1 MRRDKKPTRSDEAKK
16 LTKMIETKFIQQ
28 LEESFNSKD
37 YSLFTRRSLDLTN
50 DYQLPENL
58 VGEIFELRKNYLS
71 IIDVNPGEQEGINGA
86 ASQLLAKI
94 KMQDASLSN
103 SQNINSDIV
112 FKAQDI
118 TKQFHSGRNPFKLHP
133 ISFELKLGEIT
144 GVVGENGNGKTTL
157 LRIVSGQ
164 LSTDTGTIEFPA
176 LGNFSNN
183 WYRAKNK
190 FAFIPQRIP
199 KWHGTLLEN
208 LLFFATIH
216 GITGEQNLKQIDYIL
231 FRLGLDKFRDL
242 TWNQISSGYRMR
254 FELAKML
261 LWRPHLLILDEPL
274 ANLDINAQQL
284 FMQDLKFFAQSQSN
298 PISIILSSQQLHE
311 IERIADNI
319 IFIRQGKT
327 IYNGKQINFGIDRA
341 VNNYEVAGSFTLQQ
355 LQSCLSEAAGYK
367 IEDAGTA
374 FIISCGIDVKW
385 FDVLSII
392 QKSGLELNYYRDISQ
407 STRQLFHKDI

>member
-1 MRRDKKPTRSDEAKK
+1 MVEN
-16 LTKMIETKFIQQ
+16 KFIQQ

-50 DYQLPENL
+50 DYTLPDSL
-58 VGEIFELRKNYLS
+58 VSEIFELRKNYLS
-71 IIDVNPGEQEGINGA
+71 IIDVNPSEQEGINGA

-94 KMQDASLSN
+94 KLQDAALASKEA
-103 SQNINSDIV
+103 ITSDIV

-164 LSTDTGTIEFPA
+164 LSSDTGVIEFPA

-183 WYRAKNK
+183 WYSAKNK

-208 LLFFATIH
+208 LLFFATMH

-242 TWNQISSGYRMR
+242 TWSQISSGYRMR

-284 FMQDLKFFAQSQSN
+284 FLQDLKFFAQSQSN

-327 IYNGKQINFGIDRA
+327 IYNGKQINFGINRA
-341 VNNYEVAGSFTLQQ
+341 VNNYEVAGNFTLQQ
-355 LQSCLSEAAGYK
+355 LQNCLTETNGYK

-385 FDVLSII
+385 FDVLSTI
-392 QKSGLELNYYRDISQ
+392 QKNGLELNYYRDISQ

>member
-1 MRRDKKPTRSDEAKK
+1 MVEN
-16 LTKMIETKFIQQ
+16 KFIQQ
-28 LEESFNSKD
+28 LQESYTSKD
-37 YSLFTRRSLDLTN
+37 LSLFTRRCLDFTN
-50 DYQLPENL
+50 DYKLPAEL
-58 VGEIFELRKNYLS
+58 VNEIFELRKSYLA
-71 IIDVNPGEQEGINGA
+71 IIDVNPAQQELITDQA
-86 ASQLLAKI
+86 LAVLEKL
-94 KMQDASLSN
+94 KTQELVLSN
-103 SQNINSDIV
+103 IPDKISNIV
-112 FKAQDI
+112 FKATDI
-118 TKQFHSGRNPFKLHP
+118 TKQFHSGRTPFKLHP
-133 ISFELKLGEIT
+133 ISFELKLSEIT

-157 LRIVSGQ
+157 LRMISGQ
-164 LSTDTGTIEFPA
+164 LSADTGNIEFPA
-176 LGNFSNN
+176 LGEFSNN
-183 WYRAKNK
+183 WYEAKNK

-216 GITGEQNLKQIDYIL
+216 DIKGEQNLKQIDYIL

-242 TWNQISSGYRMR
+242 TWDQISSGYRMR

-284 FMQDLKFFAQSQSN
+284 FLQDLRFFAQSQSN
-298 PISIILSSQQLHE
+298 PIAIILSSQQLHE

-327 IYNGKQINFGIDRA
+327 IYNGKQVEFGVNRA
-341 VNNYEVAGSFTLQQ
+341 VNSFEVAGNFTLQQ
-355 LQSCLSEAAGYK
+355 LQNCLTEPLGYK

-374 FIISCGIDVKW
+374 FIIACRVEVKW
-385 FDVLSII
+385 FEVLSIL
-392 QKSGLELNYYRDISQ
+392 QKNGLELNYYRDISQ

>member
-1 MRRDKKPTRSDEAKK
+1 
-16 LTKMIETKFIQQ
+16 MIETKFIQQ

-164 LSTDTGTIEFPA
+164 LSTDIGAIEFPA

>member
-1 MRRDKKPTRSDEAKK
+1 MVEN
-16 LTKMIETKFIQQ
+16 KFIQQ
-28 LEESFNSKD
+28 LEESFQSKD

-50 DYQLPENL
+50 DYQLPETL

-71 IIDVNPGEQEGINGA
+71 IIDVNPTQQDAITGA
-86 ASQLLAKI
+86 ALQVLEKI
-94 KMQDASLSN
+94 KLQDATLVN
-103 SQNINSDIV
+103 TANADSDIV
-112 FKAQDI
+112 FKAQGI

-133 ISFELKLGEIT
+133 ISFDLKLGQIT

-164 LSTDTGTIEFPA
+164 LSTDSGSIEFPA

-183 WYRAKNK
+183 WYEAKNK

-216 GITGEQNLKQIDYIL
+216 NITGEQNLKQIDYIL

-242 TWNQISSGYRMR
+242 TWSQISSGYRMR

-284 FMQDLKFFAQSQSN
+284 FLQDLRFFAQSQSN

-327 IYNGKQINFGIDRA
+327 IYNGKQIDFGIDRA
-341 VNNYEVAGSFTLQQ
+341 VNNYEVAGNFTLQQ
-355 LQSCLSEAAGYK
+355 LQNCLTENNGYK

-374 FIISCGIDVKW
+374 FIISCSIDVKW
-385 FDVLSII
+385 FDVLSVI
-392 QKSGLELNYYRDISQ
+392 QKNGLELNYYRDISQ

>member
-1 MRRDKKPTRSDEAKK
+1 MVEN
-16 LTKMIETKFIQQ
+16 KFIQQ

-50 DYQLPENL
+50 DYELPETL

-71 IIDVNPGEQEGINGA
+71 IIDVNPTQQDAITGA
-86 ASQLLAKI
+86 ASQVLEKI
-94 KMQDASLSN
+94 KLQDATLVN
-103 SQNINSDIV
+103 TANTTSDIV

-133 ISFELKLGEIT
+133 ISFELKLGQIT

-164 LSTDTGTIEFPA
+164 LSTDTGSIEFPA

-183 WYRAKNK
+183 WYEAKNK

-216 GITGEQNLKQIDYIL
+216 NITGEQNLKQIDYIL

-242 TWNQISSGYRMR
+242 TWSQISSGYRMR

-284 FMQDLKFFAQSQSN
+284 FLQDLRFFAQSQSN

-327 IYNGKQINFGIDRA
+327 IYNGKQIDFGIDRA
-341 VNNYEVAGSFTLQQ
+341 VNNYEVAGNFTLQQ
-355 LQSCLSEAAGYK
+355 LQNCLTENNGYK

-374 FIISCGIDVKW
+374 FIISCSIDVKW
-385 FDVLSII
+385 FDVLSVI
-392 QKSGLELNYYRDISQ
+392 QKNGLELNYYRDISQ

>member
-164 LSTDTGTIEFPA
+164 LSTDIGAIEFPA

>member
-1 MRRDKKPTRSDEAKK
+1 MTEN
-16 LTKMIETKFIQQ
+16 KFIQQ
-28 LEESFNSKD
+28 LQESFNSKD
-37 YSLFTRRSLDLTN
+37 YSLFTRRCLDYTN

-58 VGEIFELRKNYLS
+58 VAEIFELRKNYLS
-71 IIDVNPGEQEGINGA
+71 IIDINPAEQESINGSA
-86 ASQLLAKI
+86 AHLLEKI
-94 KMQDASLSN
+94 KTQDAALINTSAT
-103 SQNINSDIV
+103 NSDIV
-112 FKAQDI
+112 FKAEDI

-133 ISFELKLGEIT
+133 VSFELKLGEIT

-164 LSTDTGTIEFPA
+164 LSADYGNIEFPA

-183 WYRAKNK
+183 WYQAKNK

-216 GITGEQNLKQIDYIL
+216 NITGEQNLKQIDYIL

-242 TWNQISSGYRMR
+242 TWSQISSGYRMR

-284 FMQDLKFFAQSQSN
+284 FLQDLKFFAQSQSS
-298 PISIILSSQQLHE
+298 PLSIILSSQQLHE

-327 IYNGKQINFGIDRA
+327 IYNGRQSNFGVDRA
-341 VNNYEVAGSFTLQQ
+341 ANNFEVAGNFTLQQ
-355 LQSCLSEAAGYK
+355 LQNCLPENKGYK

-374 FIISCGIDVKW
+374 FIISCDVTVKW
-385 FDVLSII
+385 FDVLSVI
-392 QKSGLELNYYRDISQ
+392 QNQGLELNYYRDISQ

>member
-1 MRRDKKPTRSDEAKK
+1 MVEN
-16 LTKMIETKFIQQ
+16 KFIQQ

-50 DYQLPENL
+50 DYQLPESL
-58 VGEIFELRKNYLS
+58 VSEIFELRKNYLS
-71 IIDVNPGEQEGINGA
+71 IIDVNPAEQEGINGA
-86 ASQLLAKI
+86 ASQLLQKI
-94 KMQDASLSN
+94 KLQDAALATKEAVT
-103 SQNINSDIV
+103 SDVV

-118 TKQFHSGRNPFKLHP
+118 TKQFHSGRNPFKLHA

-164 LSTDTGTIEFPA
+164 LSTDSGSIEFPA
-176 LGNFSNN
+176 LGTFSNN
-183 WYRAKNK
+183 WYSAKNK

-284 FMQDLKFFAQSQSN
+284 FLQDLKFFAQSQSN

-327 IYNGKQINFGIDRA
+327 IYNGKQINFGVDRA
-341 VNNYEVAGSFTLQQ
+341 VNNYEVAGNFTLQQ
-355 LQSCLSEAAGYK
+355 LQNCLTEANGYK

-374 FIISCGIDVKW
+374 FIISCGINVKW
-385 FDVLSII
+385 FDVLSVI
-392 QKSGLELNYYRDISQ
+392 QKNGLELNYYRDISQ

>member
-1 MRRDKKPTRSDEAKK
+1 MAEN
-16 LTKMIETKFIQQ
+16 KFIQQ
-28 LEESFNSKD
+28 LEESFRSKD

-50 DYQLPENL
+50 DYKLPESL
-58 VGEIFELRKNYLS
+58 VSEIFELRKNYLS
-71 IIDVNPGEQEGINGA
+71 IIDINPEQQDGVVNA
-86 ASQLLAKI
+86 ASNVLDKIRAQSFELANNTSI
-94 KMQDASLSN
+94 D
-103 SQNINSDIV
+103 SDIV

-133 ISFELKLGEIT
+133 ISFELKLGQIT

-164 LSTDTGTIEFPA
+164 LSTDTGSIEFPA

-183 WYRAKNK
+183 WYEAKNK

-216 GITGEQNLKQIDYIL
+216 NITGEQNLKQIDYIL

-242 TWNQISSGYRMR
+242 TWSQISSGYRMR

-284 FMQDLKFFAQSQSN
+284 FLQDLKFFAQSQSN

-327 IYNGKQINFGIDRA
+327 IYNGKQIDFGIDRA
-341 VNNYEVAGSFTLQQ
+341 VNNYEVAGNFTLQQ
-355 LQSCLSEAAGYK
+355 LQNCLPEANGYK

-374 FIISCGIDVKW
+374 FIISCAIDVKW

-392 QKSGLELNYYRDISQ
+392 QKNGLELNYYRDISQ

>member
-1 MRRDKKPTRSDEAKK
+1 MVEN
-16 LTKMIETKFIQQ
+16 KFIQQ
-28 LEESFNSKD
+28 LEESFQSKD

-50 DYQLPENL
+50 DYQLPEAL

-71 IIDVNPGEQEGINGA
+71 IIDVNPTQQDAITGA
-86 ASQLLAKI
+86 ASQVLEKI
-94 KMQDASLSN
+94 KLQDATLVN
-103 SQNINSDIV
+103 TANTNSDTV

-118 TKQFHSGRNPFKLHP
+118 TKQFYSGRNPFKLHP
-133 ISFELKLGEIT
+133 ISFELKLGQIT

-164 LSTDTGTIEFPA
+164 LSTDTGNIEFPA

-183 WYRAKNK
+183 WYEAKNK

-216 GITGEQNLKQIDYIL
+216 NITGEQNLKQIDYIL

-242 TWNQISSGYRMR
+242 TWSQISSGYRMR

-284 FMQDLKFFAQSQSN
+284 FLQDLRFFAQSQSN

-327 IYNGKQINFGIDRA
+327 IYNGKQIDFGIDRA
-341 VNNYEVAGSFTLQQ
+341 VNNYEVAGNFTLQQ
-355 LQSCLSEAAGYK
+355 LQNCLTESNGYK

-374 FIISCGIDVKW
+374 FIISCAIDVKW

-392 QKSGLELNYYRDISQ
+392 QKNGLELNYYRDISQ

>member
-1 MRRDKKPTRSDEAKK
+1 
-16 LTKMIETKFIQQ
+16 MIQNKFTQQ
-28 LEESFNSKD
+28 LEDSFKSKD
-37 YSLFTRRSLDLTN
+37 YSLFTRRCLDFTN
-50 DYQLPENL
+50 DYVLPSEL
-58 VGEIFELRKNYLS
+58 VNQVFELRKNYLS
-71 IIDVNPGEQEGINGA
+71 IIDINPTQQELVANEA
-86 ASQLLAKI
+86 AVVLEKLKSQ
-94 KMQDASLSN
+94 DFSLSN
-103 SQNINSDIV
+103 SPEKISDCV
-112 FKAQDI
+112 FKATDI
-118 TKQFHSGRNPFKLHP
+118 TKQFHSGRSPFKLHP
-133 ISFELKLGEIT
+133 ISFELKAGEIT

-157 LRIVSGQ
+157 LRIISGQ

-176 LGNFSNN
+176 LGAFSYN
-183 WYRAKNK
+183 WYQAKNK

-208 LLFFATIH
+208 LLFFASIH

-242 TWNQISSGYRMR
+242 TWSQISSGYRMR

-284 FMQDLKFFAQSQSN
+284 FLQDLRFFAQSQSN
-298 PISIILSSQQLHE
+298 PLAIILSSQQLHE

-327 IYNGKQINFGIDRA
+327 IYNGKQIDFGINRA
-341 VNNYEVAGSFTLQQ
+341 VNNFEVAGTFSLQE
-355 LQSCLSEAAGYK
+355 LQNCLPETGGYK

-374 FIISCGIDVKW
+374 FIISCSVDVKW
-385 FDVLSII
+385 FDVLSTI
-392 QKSGLELNYYRDISQ
+392 QKCGLELNYYRDISQ

>member
-1 MRRDKKPTRSDEAKK
+1 MVEN
-16 LTKMIETKFIQQ
+16 KFIQQ

-50 DYQLPENL
+50 DYQLPETL

-71 IIDVNPGEQEGINGA
+71 IIDVNPTQQDAITGA
-86 ASQLLAKI
+86 ASQVLEKI
-94 KMQDASLSN
+94 KLQDATLVN
-103 SQNINSDIV
+103 AANTTSDIV

-133 ISFELKLGEIT
+133 ISFELKLGQIT

-164 LSTDTGTIEFPA
+164 LSTDTGSIEFPA

-183 WYRAKNK
+183 WYEAKNK

-216 GITGEQNLKQIDYIL
+216 NITGEQNLKQIDYIL

-242 TWNQISSGYRMR
+242 TWSQISSGYRMR

-284 FMQDLKFFAQSQSN
+284 FLQDLRFFAQSQSN

-327 IYNGKQINFGIDRA
+327 IYNGKQIDFGIDRA
-341 VNNYEVAGSFTLQQ
+341 VNNYEVAGNFTLQQ
-355 LQSCLSEAAGYK
+355 LQNCLTESNGYK

-374 FIISCGIDVKW
+374 FIISCSIDVKW
-385 FDVLSII
+385 FDVLSVI
-392 QKSGLELNYYRDISQ
+392 QKNGLELNYYRDISQ

>member
-1 MRRDKKPTRSDEAKK
+1 
-16 LTKMIETKFIQQ
+16 
-28 LEESFNSKD
+28 
-37 YSLFTRRSLDLTN
+37 
-50 DYQLPENL
+50 
-58 VGEIFELRKNYLS
+58 
-71 IIDVNPGEQEGINGA
+71 
-86 ASQLLAKI
+86 
-94 KMQDASLSN
+94 
-103 SQNINSDIV
+103 
-112 FKAQDI
+112 
-118 TKQFHSGRNPFKLHP
+118 
-133 ISFELKLGEIT
+133 FELKLGEIT

-164 LSTDTGTIEFPA
+164 LSTDLGKIEFPA

-183 WYRAKNK
+183 WYQAKNK

-216 GITGEQNLKQIDYIL
+216 NITGEQNLKQIDYIL

-242 TWNQISSGYRMR
+242 TWSQISSGYRMR

-284 FMQDLKFFAQSQSN
+284 FLQDLRFFAQSQSN
-298 PISIILSSQQLHE
+298 PLSIILSSQQLHE

-327 IYNGKQINFGIDRA
+327 IYNGKQVDFGIDRA
-341 VNNYEVAGSFTLQQ
+341 INNFEVAGNFTLQQ
-355 LQSCLSEAAGYK
+355 LQSCLPESKGYK

-385 FDVLSII
+385 FDVLSVI

>member
-1 MRRDKKPTRSDEAKK
+1 MVEN
-16 LTKMIETKFIQQ
+16 KFIQQ
-28 LEESFNSKD
+28 LEESFQSKD

-50 DYQLPENL
+50 DYQLPETL
-58 VGEIFELRKNYLS
+58 VSEIFELRKNYLS
-71 IIDVNPGEQEGINGA
+71 IIEINPTQQDAITGA
-86 ASQLLAKI
+86 ALQVLEKI
-94 KMQDASLSN
+94 KSQDATLVN
-103 SQNINSDIV
+103 TTNTTSDIV
-112 FKAQDI
+112 FKALDI

-133 ISFELKLGEIT
+133 ISFELKLGQIT

-164 LSTDTGTIEFPA
+164 LSTDTGSIEFPA
-176 LGNFSNN
+176 LGTFSNN
-183 WYRAKNK
+183 WYEAKNK

-216 GITGEQNLKQIDYIL
+216 NITGEQNLKQIDYIL

-242 TWNQISSGYRMR
+242 TWSQISSGYRMR

-284 FMQDLKFFAQSQSN
+284 FLQDLRFFAQSQSN
-298 PISIILSSQQLHE
+298 PLSIILSSQQLHE

-327 IYNGKQINFGIDRA
+327 IYNGKQIDFGIDRA
-341 VNNYEVAGSFTLQQ
+341 VNNYEVAGNFTLQQ
-355 LQSCLSEAAGYK
+355 LQNCLQESNGYK

-374 FIISCGIDVKW
+374 FIISCSIDVKW

-392 QKSGLELNYYRDISQ
+392 QKNGLELNYYRDISQ

>member
-1 MRRDKKPTRSDEAKK
+1 MVEN
-16 LTKMIETKFIQQ
+16 KFIQQ
-28 LEESFNSKD
+28 LEESFHSKD

-58 VGEIFELRKNYLS
+58 VSEIFELRKNYLS
-71 IIDVNPGEQEGINGA
+71 IIDVNPEQQDSISNGA
-86 ASQLLAKI
+86 SNILEKIRVQNFELAN
-94 KMQDASLSN
+94 N
-103 SQNINSDIV
+103 SSIDSDIV

-133 ISFELKLGEIT
+133 ISFELKLGQIT

-164 LSTDTGTIEFPA
+164 LSTDTGIIEFPA
-176 LGNFSNN
+176 LGTFSNN
-183 WYRAKNK
+183 WYQAKNK

-216 GITGEQNLKQIDYIL
+216 NITGEQNLKQIDYIL

-242 TWNQISSGYRMR
+242 TWSQISSGYRMR

-284 FMQDLKFFAQSQSN
+284 FLQDLRFFAQSQSN
-298 PISIILSSQQLHE
+298 PLSIILSSQQLHE

-327 IYNGKQINFGIDRA
+327 IYNGKQIDFGINRA

-355 LQSCLSEAAGYK
+355 LQNCLSEGNGYK

-374 FIISCGIDVKW
+374 FIISCGVDVKW

-392 QKSGLELNYYRDISQ
+392 QKNGLELNYYRDISQ

>member
-1 MRRDKKPTRSDEAKK
+1 
-16 LTKMIETKFIQQ
+16 MIENKFIQQ
-28 LEESFNSKD
+28 LEESFQSKD

-50 DYQLPENL
+50 DYQLPETL
-58 VGEIFELRKNYLS
+58 VSEIFELRKNYLS
-71 IIDVNPGEQEGINGA
+71 IIDVNPEQQDGVANGA
-86 ASQLLAKI
+86 SNILGKIRAQSFELANN
-94 KMQDASLSN
+94 SN
-103 SQNINSDIV
+103 VDSDIV

-133 ISFELKLGEIT
+133 ISFELKLGQIT

-164 LSTDTGTIEFPA
+164 LSSDTGNIEFPT
-176 LGNFSNN
+176 LGTFSNN
-183 WYRAKNK
+183 WYQAKNK

-208 LLFFATIH
+208 LLFFAAIH
-216 GITGEQNLKQIDYIL
+216 NITGEQNLKQIDYIL

-242 TWNQISSGYRMR
+242 TWSQISSGYRMR

-284 FMQDLKFFAQSQSN
+284 FLQDLRFFAQSQSN
-298 PISIILSSQQLHE
+298 PLSIILSSQQLHE

-327 IYNGKQINFGIDRA
+327 IYNGKQIDFGIDRA
-341 VNNYEVAGSFTLQQ
+341 VNNYEVAGNFTLQQ
-355 LQSCLSEAAGYK
+355 LQNSLPESNGYK

-385 FDVLSII
+385 FDVLSVI

>member
-1 MRRDKKPTRSDEAKK
+1 MVEN
-16 LTKMIETKFIQQ
+16 KFIQQ
-28 LEESFNSKD
+28 LEESFQSKD

-50 DYQLPENL
+50 DYQLPETL
-58 VGEIFELRKNYLS
+58 VSEIFELRKNYLS
-71 IIDVNPGEQEGINGA
+71 IIEINPTQQDAITGA
-86 ASQLLAKI
+86 ALQVLEKI
-94 KMQDASLSN
+94 KSQDATLVN
-103 SQNINSDIV
+103 TTNTTSDIV
-112 FKAQDI
+112 FKALDI

-133 ISFELKLGEIT
+133 ISFELKLGQIT

-164 LSTDTGTIEFPA
+164 LSTDTGSIEFPA
-176 LGNFSNN
+176 LGTFSNN
-183 WYRAKNK
+183 WYEAKNK

-216 GITGEQNLKQIDYIL
+216 NITGEQNLKQIDYIL

-242 TWNQISSGYRMR
+242 TWGQISSGYRMR

-284 FMQDLKFFAQSQSN
+284 FLQDLRFFAQSQSN
-298 PISIILSSQQLHE
+298 PLSIILSSQQLHE

-327 IYNGKQINFGIDRA
+327 IYNGKQIDFGIDRA
-341 VNNYEVAGSFTLQQ
+341 VNNYEVAGNFTLQQ
-355 LQSCLSEAAGYK
+355 LQNCLQESNGYK

-374 FIISCGIDVKW
+374 FIISCSIDVKW

-392 QKSGLELNYYRDISQ
+392 QKNGLELNYYRDISQ

>member
-1 MRRDKKPTRSDEAKK
+1 MVEN
-16 LTKMIETKFIQQ
+16 KFIQQ
-28 LEESFNSKD
+28 LQESFTSKD
-37 YSLFTRRSLDLTN
+37 LSLFTRRCLDFTN
-50 DYQLPENL
+50 DYKLPSEL
-58 VGEIFELRKNYLS
+58 VNEIYELRKSYLA
-71 IIDVNPGEQEGINGA
+71 IIDVNPAQQELITDQA
-86 ASQLLAKI
+86 LAVLEKL
-94 KMQDASLSN
+94 KTQELVLSN
-103 SQNINSDIV
+103 IPDKISNIV
-112 FKAQDI
+112 FKANDI
-118 TKQFHSGRNPFKLHP
+118 TKQFQSGRSPFKLHP
-133 ISFELKLGEIT
+133 VSFELKLGEIT

-157 LRIVSGQ
+157 LRMISGQ
-164 LSTDTGTIEFPA
+164 LSSDTGNIEFPA
-176 LGNFSNN
+176 LGTLSSN
-183 WYRAKNK
+183 WYEAKNK

-216 GITGEQNLKQIDYIL
+216 DIKGDQNLKQIDYIL

-284 FMQDLKFFAQSQSN
+284 FLQDLKFFAQSQSS
-298 PISIILSSQQLHE
+298 PMAIILSSQQLHE

-327 IYNGKQINFGIDRA
+327 IYNGKQIEFGVNRA
-341 VNNYEVAGSFTLQQ
+341 INSFEVAGNFTLQQ
-355 LQSCLSEAAGYK
+355 LQNCLTEPQGFK

-374 FIISCGIDVKW
+374 FIIACRVEVKW

-392 QKSGLELNYYRDISQ
+392 QKNRLELNYYRDISQ

>member
-1 MRRDKKPTRSDEAKK
+1 MVEN
-16 LTKMIETKFIQQ
+16 KFIQQ

-50 DYQLPENL
+50 DYRLPESL
-58 VGEIFELRKNYLS
+58 VSEIFELRKNYLS
-71 IIDVNPGEQEGINGA
+71 IIDVNPAEQEGISGA
-86 ASQLLAKI
+86 ALQLLEKI
-94 KMQDASLSN
+94 KLQDAALASKEA
-103 SQNINSDIV
+103 ITSDIV

-118 TKQFHSGRNPFKLHP
+118 AKQFHSGRNPFKLHP

-164 LSTDTGTIEFPA
+164 LSVDAGNIEFPA

-183 WYRAKNK
+183 WYSAKNK

-208 LLFFATIH
+208 LLFFATMH

-242 TWNQISSGYRMR
+242 TWSQISSGYRMR

-284 FMQDLKFFAQSQSN
+284 FLQDLKFFAQSQSN
-298 PISIILSSQQLHE
+298 PIAIILSSQQLHE

-341 VNNYEVAGSFTLQQ
+341 VNNYEVAGNFTLQQ
-355 LQSCLSEAAGYK
+355 LQNCLTETNGYK

-385 FDVLSII
+385 FDVLSTI
-392 QKSGLELNYYRDISQ
+392 QKSGLDLNYYRDISQ

>member
-1 MRRDKKPTRSDEAKK
+1 
-16 LTKMIETKFIQQ
+16 MIENKFTLQ
-28 LEESFNSKD
+28 LDESFKSKD
-37 YSLFTRRSLDLTN
+37 YSLFTRRCLDFTN
-50 DYQLPENL
+50 DYNLPDEFVNQ
-58 VGEIFELRKNYLS
+58 IFELRKNYLS
-71 IIDVNPGEQEGINGA
+71 VIEINPTQQDLVADEA
-86 ASQLLAKI
+86 ALVLEKLKSQNF
-94 KMQDASLSN
+94 SLSH
-103 SQNINSDIV
+103 SPDKISDCV
-112 FKAQDI
+112 FKATDI

-157 LRIVSGQ
+157 LRIISGQ
-164 LSTDTGTIEFPA
+164 LSADTGSIEFPA
-176 LGNFSNN
+176 LGEFSNN
-183 WYRAKNK
+183 WYEAKNK

-216 GITGEQNLKQIDYIL
+216 NITGEQNLKQIDYIL

-242 TWNQISSGYRMR
+242 TWDQISSGYRMR

-284 FMQDLKFFAQSQSN
+284 FLQDLKFFAQSQSN
-298 PISIILSSQQLHE
+298 PIAIILSSQQLHE

-327 IYNGKQINFGIDRA
+327 IYNGKQIEFGVNRA
-341 VNNYEVAGSFTLQQ
+341 VNSFEIAGNFTLQQ
-355 LQSCLSEAAGYK
+355 LQMCLTEPLGYK

-374 FIISCGIDVKW
+374 FIIACRVEVKW
-385 FDVLSII
+385 FDVLSIL
-392 QKSGLELNYYRDISQ
+392 QKNDLQLNYYRDISQ